1 MNYRHVINQIKLHYA
16 THETNR
22 VQIYS
27 EEFVFDKNCY
37 NSRLSQ
43 YLSKKEFNIIVSE
56 LNKIVTKSFIKKN
69 KAERIK
75 VYNFIYFLLAIIAL
89 FFILGSFC
97 LFQAHKTYKEV
108 TDDINLAY
116 VIGIVLFTLMLIFI
130 LGLSWHN
137 FNHITYQMITLE
149 NTIHNYIKQYIGF
162 LNLYFQGV
170 LKWVYHQT
178 IVMIEI
184 TILNTEDDDNFI
196 SAGFNKELL
205 KRRKTDYIDDIFE
218 VLEEENDDIDR
229 EIESQLYGIKRKK
242 IEDEDPTH
250 KKDEQTNKLDSES
263 LIHQN
268 TFKLTRENLKKIIEK
283 NKKKR
288 VEIFHLQNEQ
298 FKTNIR
304 KSYSK

>member
-97 LFQAHKTYKEV
+97 LFQAHKIYKED

-130 LGLSWHN
+130 LGISWHN

-162 LNLYFQGV
+162 LNLYFQGI

-229 EIESQLYGIKRKK
+229 EIENQLYGIRRKK
-242 IEDEDPTH
+242 IEDEDNTH
-250 KKDEQTNKLDSES
+250 KKDEQTNKLDNES
-263 LIHQN
+263 LIHKD
-268 TFKLTRENLKKIIEK
+268 TFRLTRENLKKIIKK

-288 VEIFHLQNEQ
+288 MAMFHFQNDQ
-298 FKTNIR
+298 FKANIR